1 MDCNKD
7 ASDMEQQT
15 ERKVNFMLENNFK
28 YHPPT
33 PEKLEKYAVLR
44 NYGKDLAYMIKEF
57 AGDNRESS
65 LAITKLEEAIF
76 WGNAAIARN

>member
-7 ASDMEQQT
+7 ASDMEPTT

-33 PEKLEKYAVLR
+33 PEKQEKYVTLR
-44 NYGKDLAYMIKEF
+44 EAGKDLAYMIKDLS
-57 AGDNRESS
+57 GDNRESS
-65 LAITKLEEAIF
+65 LAITKLEECIMWA
-76 WGNAAIARN
+76 NASIARN